1 MSKKTAERDRYIQG
15 VIYDILIDTL
25 VHENNNLGEL
35 EAAMHEQILDKAS
48 LLMSKIQK
56 WGVAK
61 FMQNL
66 QQEMEKV

>member
-1 MSKKTAERDRYIQG
+1 
-15 VIYDILIDTL
+15 LIDAL
-25 VHENNNLGEL
+25 LHENNTLGEL
-35 EAAMHEQILDKAS
+35 EAVKHEQILDKAS

-66 QQEMEKV
+66 QREMEEV